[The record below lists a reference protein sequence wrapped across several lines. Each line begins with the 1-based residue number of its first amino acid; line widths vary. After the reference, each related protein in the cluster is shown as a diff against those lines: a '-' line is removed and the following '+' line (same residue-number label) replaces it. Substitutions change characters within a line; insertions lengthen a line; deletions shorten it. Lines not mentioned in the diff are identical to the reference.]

1 MQEHPGQARSVA
13 FVSPTSTRMAG
24 RSGVVVLGLAG
35 LLLVNA
41 LPVAIGPVERT
52 APIVIA
58 IFIAALV
65 SSVAGFAFSAIC
77 GTLLAPFVDHPVQ
90 AVQIMLVC
98 SAAGQAYMVWS
109 FRRDIDWRALVP
121 FLVGAIPGLPVG
133 LFLLL
138 NAEPRLYAK
147 ALGLLLVVYAVAM
160 LLRRP
165 AVLRL
170 QHPALDG
177 MAGFLGGITGGIAA
191 FPGAPV
197 TIWCGF
203 KGWSKERQRGLF
215 QPFILVLQLAALALL
230 ASGIVPSSHPVRL
243 DPMGIVGLPA
253 MGLGTVLGLTLFRR
267 LSDRQFSRVLN
278 VFLIVSGLALV
289 L

>member
-1 MQEHPGQARSVA
+1 MDQVLGQARPVVKSAAATLRLDARTGIAILSLALLLLLNAISVA
-13 FVSPTSTRMAG
+13 TGPSEHVLAILVAVFV
-24 RSGVVVLGLAG
+24 
-35 LLLVNA
+35 
-41 LPVAIGPVERT
+41 
-52 APIVIA
+52 
-58 IFIAALV
+58 AALV

-77 GTLLAPFVDHPVQ
+77 GALLAPFVDSPVE

-98 SAAGQAYMVWS
+98 SAVGQSYMVWC

-121 FLVGAIPGLPVG
+121 FLVGAIPGLPLG
-133 LFLLL
+133 LFLLF
-138 NAEPRLYAK
+138 NAEPRLYGK
-147 ALGLLLVVYAVAM
+147 ALGLLLIVYALVM

-165 AVLRL
+165 AVLRV
-170 QHPALDG
+170 QHPALDAV
-177 MAGFLGGITGGIAA
+177 AGFLGGITGGIAA

-230 ASGIVPSSHPVRL
+230 ASGVVPAPHPVGL
-243 DPMGIVGLPA
+243 SLAGVVGLPA
-253 MGLGTVLGLTLFRR
+253 MLLGTGLGLTLFRR
-267 LSDRQFSRVLN
+267 LSDRQFARVLN
-278 VFLIVSGLALV
+278 LFLVASGIALV